1 MRHTQQGKLYTEI
14 VLEIFK
20 LSGLL
25 VTEGDALAKEVGLTS
40 ARWKVLGALANAGF
54 PMTVSQI
61 AHVMGQAR
69 QSVQRLSDEME
80 KAGFLVYEDNPHHKK
95 AKLVAM
101 TPKGKDVFLSL
112 EQKQIPWA
120 NENAAEIEIPDLKI
134 ALDTLKKTVQKL
146 DKHLNLVRK

>member
-1 MRHTQQGKLYTEI
+1 MKHTPQGRLYTEI
-14 VLEIFK
+14 VLETFK

-25 VTEGDALAKEVGLTS
+25 VAEGDALAKEVGLTS
-40 ARWKVLGALANAGF
+40 ARWKVLGALANADF

-61 AHVMGQAR
+61 AHSMGQAR

-80 KAGFLVYEDNPHHKK
+80 KAGFLMYENNPLHKK

-101 TPKGKDVFLSL
+101 TAKGKAVFLQL

-120 NENAAEIEIPDLKI
+120 NENANEMKVADLEV
-134 ALDTLKKTVQKL
+134 ALETLKKMSRIL
-146 DKHLNLVRK
+146 D